1 MEVTVIGHSV
11 EGATQPAARESR
23 SGRDIVMLPLQ
34 NMMGKIVLHWEVQR
48 KLGIVQIYRLVLVS
62 RIFLT
67 HLLIDTSP
75 FTSLIFLLRFFTL

>member
-1 MEVTVIGHSV
+1 MEVTVIGRSV

-48 KLGIVQIYRLVLVS
+48 KLGIVQIYRLALVS
-62 RIFLT
+62 RIFFNT
-67 HLLIDTSP
+67 FFNRHIPIHLSNLFIW
-75 FTSLIFLLRFFTL
+75 FFTL